1 MIRTPSG
8 RSAFDD
14 LAKRG
19 FRDVVGVME
28 DADRNVVLPSAPVD
42 RRGESPLRI
51 LLVEDNPG
59 DARLVREAL
68 AGSNAHR
75 FELVRCDR
83 LRDGLRHFES
93 SVFDLVL
100 LDLGLPDSIGLQTL
114 IRAHTASPTIP
125 IIVLTGNHDE
135 ELGISAVRMGA
146 QDYLVKGTFDSNL
159 LVRSMYYAIERARTL
174 DTLSRVARENNRLA
188 SAITNVTTGVFIIDP
203 ELPGNPIIF
212 VNPAFLAITGYSTE
226 EVLGRNWRLPQG
238 SGADQSMLDAIDL
251 AMARRHPFSGVL
263 HGFRKDGTAFWSDL
277 TISPVHDAEGDLIN
291 FVGLQTD
298 VTQRVREE
306 ETQRFLTKASEV
318 LAASLDY
325 EATLENVAQLIVPTL
340 ADWCITCVRHEDGTL
355 QRVSVAHSDPAK
367 LSLIG
372 ELPSC
377 DWIPSGSSVN
387 SVLSVLETGQ
397 PQYLFRVADQDLI
410 DHVRDNQH
418 LATLRQ
424 LNLKSMMIV
433 PLIARGRA
441 FGVVV
446 FAMAES
452 GRHYGP
458 ADLAL
463 AEDLTRRAALA
474 VDNAWL
480 YREAQLAAERSRQ
493 AAARVE
499 ALSEASRLFAEAGLD
514 FPSLMNTIAQHV
526 AHLIGDHC
534 SVLLLSEDRSVFS
547 QHSFYHRDPEALAYL
562 RSLMTGLIQRSDEG
576 LNGLVIRSGQPLL
589 IPDVDPAEIKELA
602 IPAYWAFVERYGV
615 KSILAVPL
623 RVRGRVIGTLFSARD
638 QDGASYT
645 LEDQGFLQDLADRV
659 ALAIDNTGLY
669 QQLLERER
677 QLQDLVGRLLVA
689 QEEER
694 RRVAYEVH
702 DELAQIAA
710 SAHQHLQAYSRY
722 HRPRSPEAR
731 EQLDRAV
738 ELAQRTVRETRR
750 VVANLRPTTLDDFGL
765 AAAIRLQIEEL
776 QAQGWQIGYQV
787 TIGDDRLPPAV
798 ETALFRVAQ
807 EALTNVRK
815 HARTTEA
822 RVVLERV
829 GRVIRLEIRDAG
841 RGFDRAAVQ
850 SGGGAGERVGLPGM
864 QERVA
869 LLGGRCTI
877 ESWIGRGTTVTA
889 LVPVLAGHESELA
902 PPGVSPA

>member
-1 MIRTPSG
+1 MRRTPSG
-8 RSAFDD
+8 RSAFED

-28 DADRNVVLPSAPVD
+28 DPDRNALLSSVPVD
-42 RRGESPLRI
+42 RRGEMPLRI

-68 AGSNAHR
+68 AESSVHR
-75 FELVRCDR
+75 FELVRCER
-83 LRDGLRHFES
+83 LRDGLRHLES
-93 SVFDLVL
+93 GSFDLVL

-114 IRAHTASPTIP
+114 IRAHAESPTIP

-174 DTLSRVARENNRLA
+174 DALRRVARENNRLA
-188 SAITNVTTGVFIIDP
+188 SAITNVTTGVFIIEP

-212 VNPAFLAITGYSTE
+212 VNPAFLAITGYSAE

-238 SGADQSMLDAIDL
+238 TEADQSMLDAIDL
-251 AMARRHPFSGVL
+251 AMVRRHPFSGVL
-263 HGFRKDGTAFWSDL
+263 RGLRKDGTAFWSDI
-277 TISPVHDAEGDLIN
+277 TISPVYDAEGDLIN

-306 ETQRFLTKASEV
+306 ETQRFLTEASEV

-325 EATLENVAQLIVPTL
+325 EATLENVAQLIVPTI
-340 ADWCITCVRHEDGTL
+340 ADWCTICVRDEDGAL
-355 QRVSVAHSDPAK
+355 ERVSAAHSDPKK

-372 ELPSC
+372 ELSPC
-377 DWIPSGSSVN
+377 AWIPVGSPVDPI
-387 SVLSVLETGQ
+387 LSVLENGR
-397 PQYLFRVADQDLI
+397 PQYLFRIAEQDLI
-410 DHVRDNQH
+410 DHVRDDH
-418 LATLRQ
+418 HRVTLQQ
-424 LNLKSMMIV
+424 LGPTSLMVV
-433 PLIARGRA
+433 PLVARGRA

-446 FAMAES
+446 FAMADS
-452 GRHYGP
+452 GRQYGP
-458 ADLAL
+458 PDLAL
-463 AEDLTRRAALA
+463 AEDLARRAALA

-514 FPSLMNTIAQHV
+514 FPSLMNTIARHV

-534 SVLLLSEDRSVFS
+534 SVLLLSEDRSLFS
-547 QHSFYHRDPEALAYL
+547 LSSFYHRDPEALAYL
-562 RSLMTGLIQRSDEG
+562 RSLMSDLIQRSDEG
-576 LNGLVIRSGQPLL
+576 LNGLVMRSGQPLL
-589 IPDVDPAEIKELA
+589 ISDVDPAEIKDLT
-602 IPAYWAFVERYGV
+602 IPEYWAFIERYAV
-615 KSILAVPL
+615 KSILCVPL

-638 QDGASYT
+638 SDAVPYT
-645 LEDQGFLQDLADRV
+645 LEDQGFLQDLADRA

-669 QQLLERER
+669 KQLLERER

-776 QAQGWQIGYQV
+776 QAQGWQISYQV
-787 TIGDDRLPPAV
+787 TIGDDRLPSAV

-829 GRVIRLEIRDAG
+829 GRVVRLEVRDAG
-841 RGFDRAAVQ
+841 RGFDRSAVQ

-877 ESWIGRGTTVTA
+877 ESRIGQGTTVTA
-889 LVPVLAGHESELA
+889 LVPILAGNESDA
-902 PPGVSPA
+902 FPPGVSPA